1 MNNFLIL
8 AFALVAGILLGAIFF
23 GGLWWTVRKGVAAKN
38 PALWFL
44 GSMLLRM
51 AIVLA
56 GFYFVGRGDWQ
67 RLIVCLL
74 GFIVARFIVMRLT
87 SNFEKKIGSAR
98 VSRASSG
105 VAPELLP
112 PAMSKISRA
121 ENFVER
127 CFRRDAENHTPEAR
141 APQPKSKEAGHAP

>member
-8 AFALVAGILLGAIFF
+8 ALALVAGILLGAIFF

-38 PALWFL
+38 PAIWFL

-51 AIVLA
+51 AIALA
-56 GFYFVGRGDWQ
+56 GFYFVGRGDWR
-67 RLIVCLL
+67 RLVSCLF

-87 SNFEKKIGSAR
+87 SNLETKMGSAR
-98 VSRASSG
+98 VPRASSG

-112 PAMSKISRA
+112 PEVSKISRA

-141 APQPKSKEAGHAP
+141 APQPKAKEAGHAP